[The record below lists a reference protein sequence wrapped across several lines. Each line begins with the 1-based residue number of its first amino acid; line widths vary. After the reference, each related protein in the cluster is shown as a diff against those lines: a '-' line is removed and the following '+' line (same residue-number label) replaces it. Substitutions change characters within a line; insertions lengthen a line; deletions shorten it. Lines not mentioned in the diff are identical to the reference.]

1 MKPTKEFFEN
11 LSKLNK
17 AADLMMEAADGVRIP
32 QVCFARAMRTIL
44 DPNSTKIIKGDNDNE
59 LIYNVMQMILEF
71 IIFTPEITSEWV
83 IQRNFCLPALTDS
96 EKNEIDVFIKKVR
109 EENNVK

>member
-11 LSKLNK
+11 LSRLNK
-17 AADLMMEAADGVRIP
+17 AADIMMEAADGVRIP

-44 DPNSTKIIKGDNDNE
+44 DPNSTKIIKGDTDSE
-59 LIYNVMQMILEF
+59 LVYNVMQMILEF
-71 IIFTPEITSEWV
+71 IIFNTELTSNWV

-109 EENNVK
+109 KENNVK

>member
-1 MKPTKEFFEN
+1 MKRSKEFLEN
-11 LSKLNK
+11 VSRLNR

-32 QVCFARAMRTIL
+32 QVCFARAIRTIL
-44 DPNSTKIIKGDNDNE
+44 DPNSTKIIKGDNDRE

-71 IIFTPEITSEWV
+71 IIFNPEITSDWV

-109 EENNVK
+109 KENNVK